1 MQPYIGCE
9 VCSSC
14 LDDNNETSTKESTIG
29 PLAKANNE
37 RKYSAYTQGERERE
51 TNKQPNS
58 TRQDEKKAL
67 FLFHLDQLYHERK
80 PLHLLP
86 THFPALFF
94 FCHHHSTSFRLP
106 SFHSQYPCL
115 LDLTRLALFSLFLL
129 LGSFLLPSLSIH
141 SSFSLSSQSLPFSL
155 EHSLSYYPRIS
166 LDHFQSPSAF
176 NHTLPLRLP
185 QPSNPIDTTHTL
197 SLSLSLSLSLVFSHT
212 YTYTYT
218 HTLLSLSFA
227 RFVLISSTYIYITP
241 PSFLSPF
248 HFSLSLVPLSPLG
261 I

>member
-37 RKYSAYTQGERERE
+37 RKYSAHTQGERERE

-106 SFHSQYPCL
+106 TFHSQYPCL

-141 SSFSLSSQSLPFSL
+141 SSFSLSSQSLLPFSL
-155 EHSLSYYPRIS
+155 EHSLSYYPFLASLSTIS
-166 LDHFQSPSAF
+166 
-176 NHTLPLRLP
+176 NLPL
-185 QPSNPIDTTHTL
+185 PSTTPFLFVFLNPRTQSIPHTR
-197 SLSLSLSLSLVFSHT
+197 SLSLSLSLVFSHT

-218 HTLLSLSFA
+218 HSSHFLSLA
-227 RFVLISSTYIYITP
+227 SSSSHLPTYT
-241 PSFLSPF
+241 
-248 HFSLSLVPLSPLG
+248 
-261 I
+261 